1 MTAIEK
7 ASHRPLHLKTTR
19 QNLIDLIAGDGSE
32 KAKQEIRKL
41 FATID
46 VKLSC
51 LSDETDISG

>member
-41 FATID
+41 FATND